1 MYFHTYYKAEW
12 NRITFIFLPH
22 VKLSG
27 GVACSGLALGLNCA
41 DGDHASRVAKSC
53 DVFFKCSNV
62 SMNSTTDKLETNLN
76 IIASDKIEF
85 HLNIW
90 IEWNLSNL
98 QRTKSC
104 WSRLHWWEFFIMN
117 VIQCLTLPY
126 NTMRCHSI
134 TCNTTQYHTIPGNT
148 IQCYTIPHNT
158 M

>member
-1 MYFHTYYKAEW
+1 MYFHPYYKAEW

-53 DVFFKCSNV
+53 DVFSNVQMFKCSNV
-62 SMNSTTDKLETNLN
+62 SMNSTTDKLETDLN
-76 IIASDKIEF
+76 IIGSDKIEF

-104 WSRLHWWEFFIMN
+104 WSRLHWWELFIMN
-117 VIQCLTLPY
+117 VIQCLTVPY
-126 NTMRCHSI
+126 
-134 TCNTTQYHTIPGNT
+134 NTTQYHTIPGNAT
-148 IQCYTIPHNT
+148 QCYTIPHNT